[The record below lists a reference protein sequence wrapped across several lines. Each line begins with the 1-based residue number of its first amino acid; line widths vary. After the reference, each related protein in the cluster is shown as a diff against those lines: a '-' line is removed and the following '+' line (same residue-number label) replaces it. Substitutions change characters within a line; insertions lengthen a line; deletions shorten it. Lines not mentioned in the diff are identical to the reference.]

1 MIPILQPL
9 PIDWS
14 GKALH
19 NRTKG
24 EIHNLGPQAD
34 LPYRI
39 IVMERGYFY
48 TEDLFIIDSRGYV
61 LNKDQDYQC
70 IAVSR
75 DVMDE
80 VKKTACAVILIT
92 NPSVSNLVRVD
103 AQMVGG
109 RFCSLNKAI
118 LETAANVVMS
128 ANRKVYWKDLTD
140 KPDDYRPSGHL
151 HALWELYGFTEQ
163 TGIIKRMT
171 TAMDKITAKDFQ
183 GLFDEFMIDFGSLES
198 GLIDI
203 EDRLTAH
210 INDTNNPHNDDK
222 LKVGLGEVVN
232 APVATEQEARFSGP
246 TMRDAYTT
254 PLRSKQVIETNFTT
268 KLTEHINDV
277 NNPHRDTAA
286 KLGTLT
292 NLEFR
297 QLANQYYNKGE
308 TVAQTNRIG
317 GRDFAVYTTYAR
329 TNVPINQITSGILP
343 LTTYATPPG
352 NADYIL
358 QPSATGNLVWRPYKQ
373 AIDQWIKKGNN
384 ILYAGTLDTNAELAV
399 ISFLTTALGVNHPNG
414 TIAVYRV
421 NQMWSIGTGNGS
433 IRTTVSSTA
442 MAVLLDRK
450 WQLTPNAYQI

>member
-14 GKALH
+14 GKARH

-24 EIHNLGPQAD
+24 EIHNLGPQAG

-48 TEDLFIIDSRGYV
+48 TDDLFMIDSRGYI
-61 LNKDQDYQC
+61 LKPDLDYQC
-70 IAVSR
+70 IALSR
-75 DVMDE
+75 DVMNE
-80 VKKTACAVILIT
+80 VKKSACAVILIT
-92 NPSVSNLVRVD
+92 NPTVANLVRVD

-109 RFCSLNKAI
+109 RFCSLNTAI

-140 KPDDYRPSGHL
+140 KPNDYRPNGHL

-163 TGIIKRMT
+163 TGILKRMT
-171 TAMDKITAKDFQ
+171 TALDKITAKDFQ
-183 GLFDEFMIDFGSLES
+183 GLFDEFMIDFGPLED
-198 GLIDI
+198 GLEDI
-203 EDRLTAH
+203 ENRLTTH
-210 INDTNNPHNDDK
+210 INDTNNPHDDDK
-222 LKVGLGEVVN
+222 IKVGLGNVVN

-246 TMRDAYTT
+246 TLRNAYAT
-254 PLRSKQVIETNFTT
+254 PLRSKQAIETNFTT
-268 KLTEHINDV
+268 MLTEHVNDV

-308 TVAQTNRIG
+308 TVAQTRRIG
-317 GRDFAVYTTYAR
+317 GRDFAAYTTYAR
-329 TNVPINQITSGILP
+329 TNIPINQITTGILP
-343 LTTYATPPG
+343 LSTYATPPT

-358 QPSATGNLVWRPYKQ
+358 QPSANGSLVWRPYKQ

-384 ILYAGTLDTNAELAV
+384 ILYAGTHNTNADASV
-399 ISFLTTALGVNHPNG
+399 ITFLTRSLGVNHPDG

-421 NQMWSIGTGNGS
+421 NPVWSIGTGNGS

-442 MAVLLDRK
+442 MAVLLNRA
-450 WQLTPNAYQI
+450 WQVRPSAYEI